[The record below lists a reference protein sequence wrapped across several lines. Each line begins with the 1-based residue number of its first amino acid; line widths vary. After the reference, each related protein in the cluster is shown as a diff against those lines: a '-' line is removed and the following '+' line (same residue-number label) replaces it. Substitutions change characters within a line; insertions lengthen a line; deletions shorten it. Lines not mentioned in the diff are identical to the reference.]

1 MKKAILLFVAIVFIY
16 VYTNAQVIAD
26 FYSIANGLWSNTT
39 DVWSLTSGGTPAGA
53 SPQKGD
59 IVSIEG
65 NTITLDVDMSSN
77 PGISIYIDATSSL
90 TSETTEGIMI
100 RAQGILNVA
109 GTLDVNTIELK
120 QGGLVDVYAGASI
133 TTTTWMDNAA
143 TITIDGDIS
152 VGTIFTNTSTV
163 NGNGSITAGTYVN
176 SGTIFGISTTP
187 PAGSTISGW
196 TWKTDTGST
205 VWETITNWGAG
216 SVPTSTSNVSIPS
229 GGTQPIVSSNPVL
242 QECNTLYINS
252 GATLTINV
260 LTKLTISD
268 ALTNNGTLTINSDAT
283 GTGSLI
289 VSGTSTG
296 NVIFKRYVDDIA
308 KAAKWHYVS
317 SPVAGQALDNSWM
330 STNNIVNTPPYQ
342 FFRWDEPTN
351 YWIIFGSAGPPVAFG
366 DVTFIDGRGYCLT
379 RSGAGE
385 LSFEGTVRTANVT
398 YSATYYSGLGDG
410 FNLVGNPFTSS
421 IGINTAALSTNNFL
435 NDNSATL
442 DESYLAVYIWDE
454 QTGYLGNRDDYVVI
468 CNIGYSGFGSGSAL
482 AQDYVQPGQAFF
494 IKVISNQTITFNKD
508 SRYHSTDNFYKSGN
522 KNTWPGL
529 ELVVKSGDT
538 RQNSTIVAFNNEMTL
553 GLDPSYDVGK
563 LKGNPDIA
571 LYTKLVEDNG
581 VDFAIQA
588 LPEDDIENLT
598 VPVGIDVSEEMICD
612 FSVYHEF
619 MESWPIYL
627 EDTKENTI
635 TNLKEE
641 NYSTLVTESG
651 TGRFYLHFK
660 DVSGIEEEMYNVRT
674 IRVYASGKTLYVI
687 NPERKRGTIRIFNLT
702 GQEVA
707 NLPLTGD
714 TPQQQA
720 LNVNNVFYIV
730 QIQTSKEVISDKV
743 FIK

>member
-1 MKKAILLFVAIVFIY
+1 MQRYLAS
-16 VYTNAQVIAD
+16 AD
-26 FYSIANGLWSNTT
+26 SRGAGGITGLVTGLTASNSY
-39 DVWSLTSGGTPAGA
+39 DMAFQHYLPAGGT
-53 SPQKGD
+53 
-59 IVSIEG
+59 
-65 NTITLDVDMSSN
+65 T
-77 PGISIYIDATSSL
+77 
-90 TSETTEGIMI
+90 
-100 RAQGILNVA
+100 
-109 GTLDVNTIELK
+109 
-120 QGGLVDVYAGASI
+120 I
-133 TTTTWMDNAA
+133 TTTNMILGSIQLTDTESPGYWLGGTASYLTDWNTTGNWYDEAIPSSS
-143 TITIDGDIS
+143 TN
-152 VGTIFTNTSTV
+152 VTIFDKTNDPFIGAGATANCKNLNIVSGSVTIAPDYGLTVAEEIINEAGIFTV
-163 NGNGSITAGTYVN
+163 N
-176 SGTIFGISTTP
+176 
-187 PAGSTISGW
+187 
-196 TWKTDTGST
+196 
-205 VWETITNWGAG
+205 
-216 SVPTSTSNVSIPS
+216 
-229 GGTQPIVSSNPVL
+229 SS
-242 QECNTLYINS
+242 
-252 GATLTINV
+252 
-260 LTKLTISD
+260 
-268 ALTNNGTLTINSDAT
+268 AT
-283 GTGSLI
+283 GTGSII
-289 VSGTSTG
+289 VSGTSSG
-296 NVIFKRYVDDIA
+296 NVIFKRWVHEA
-308 KAAKWHYVS
+308 TKAATWHYVS
-317 SPVAGQALDNSWM
+317 SPVAGQALNTTWM
-330 STNNIVNTPPYQ
+330 NANNIAFADPAWQ
-342 FFRWDEPTN
+342 FFRWDEDNN
-351 YWIIFGSAGPPVAFG
+351 YWIYFDYVGIVPEDFG
-366 DVTFIDGRGYCLT
+366 DNTFVEARGYCLT
-379 RSGAGE
+379 RTIPGE
-385 LSFEGTVRTANVT
+385 LSFTGTVRTANVT
-398 YSATYYSGLGDG
+398 YSATYNSGLGDG

-421 IGINTAALSTNNFL
+421 IGINTEALSTNNFL
-435 NDNSATL
+435 NDNNSTL
-442 DESYLAVYIWDE
+442 DLSYQAVYIWDE
-454 QTGYLGNRDDYVVI
+454 QAGYSGGRNDYVVI
-468 CNIGYSGFGSGSAL
+468 CNAGYSGFGSGSAL
-482 AQDYVQPGQAFF
+482 SQYYVQPGQAFF
-494 IKVISNQTITFNKD
+494 IKVSSAQTITFHKD
-508 SRYHSTDNFYKSGN
+508 SRYHSNDSFYKSGN

-687 NPERKRGTIRIFNLT
+687 NPERKTGTIRIFNLT

-707 NLPLTGD
+707 SLPLTGD
-714 TPQQQA
+714 TQQQQA